1 MTKVKKLVSKVTI
14 INMYYSFTY
23 CYLTYR
29 SILWG
34 DNYYS
39 PFYGEVKLQ
48 NKAIRV
54 INDVS
59 IMDNITPTMSI

>member
-1 MTKVKKLVSKVTI
+1 MPKVKKLVSRVTI
-14 INMYYSFTY
+14 INMYYSFIY

-39 PFYGEVKLQ
+39 PIYGEVKLQ

-54 INDVS
+54 INDVP